1 MKTIDLTIGNVQ
13 RVILALALPLVGSSL
28 LQFSYSLVDMF
39 WVGALG
45 SDAVASIGAASFY
58 IMLGQ
63 AIQSLIVV
71 GAGIKV
77 SQAVGRRD
85 LNSVQRYV
93 RAGRRLNLTLGLS
106 YASLLIVLG
115 HTFIGFLNMG
125 APLWSSLRMNI
136 CSSARRCSFSHS
148 LICCLLVY
156 SVHMAIRQQRCESMR
171 QASFSIWFSPRFSFI
186 HSNSVWSGL
195 LLQHLSPTS

>member
-28 LQFSYSLVDMF
+28 LQFTYSLVDMF

-71 GAGIKV
+71 GTGIKV

-93 RAGRRLNLTLGLS
+93 RAGRRLKD
-106 YASLLIVLG
+106 
-115 HTFIGFLNMG
+115 
-125 APLWSSLRMNI
+125 RK
-136 CSSARRCSFSHS
+136 
-148 LICCLLVY
+148 
-156 SVHMAIRQQRCESMR
+156 SV
-171 QASFSIWFSPRFSFI
+171 
-186 HSNSVWSGL
+186 V
-195 LLQHLSPTS
+195 

>member
-28 LQFSYSLVDMF
+28 LQFTYSLVDMF

-93 RAGRRLNLTLGLS
+93 RASRRLNLTLGLS
-106 YASLLIVLG
+106 YA
-115 HTFIGFLNMG
+115 
-125 APLWSSLRMNI
+125 
-136 CSSARRCSFSHS
+136 
-148 LICCLLVY
+148 
-156 SVHMAIRQQRCESMR
+156 
-171 QASFSIWFSPRFSFI
+171 
-186 HSNSVWSGL
+186 
-195 LLQHLSPTS
+195 